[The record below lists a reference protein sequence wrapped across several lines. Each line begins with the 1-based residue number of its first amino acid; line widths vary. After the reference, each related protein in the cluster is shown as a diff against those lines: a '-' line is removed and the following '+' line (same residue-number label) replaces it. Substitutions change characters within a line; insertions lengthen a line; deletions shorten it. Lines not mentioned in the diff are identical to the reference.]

1 MASSVGASIRYVN
14 PEWRDRDERPRISS
28 RETRRANTRFYDV
41 EIEDARPMLE
51 RGELGLDTTGFV
63 LVPHRTRVR
72 DFRNAGE
79 VSLSYYPEITR
90 LIKGLTG
97 ADDVAILHHVLRTE
111 EPASFNQAYARFVH
125 LDYSEGEAIG
135 MSRRLMVERGICKRN
150 ETDRYD
156 FAWYNTWQPIEREVQ
171 HNPLTMIDAR
181 SLEPADIVDYVFGD
195 EAGDYGVA
203 SMPLHSPSHRHY
215 YFPRMQRDE
224 VIVLKQLDSRSGR
237 WSRCP
242 HTSFDDPTAPSDS
255 LRRRSIEVRMMCVF
269 ERSAP

>member
-1 MASSVGASIRYVN
+1 MASSVGASIRYLN

-63 LVPHRTRVR
+63 LVPHRTRVK
-72 DFRNAGE
+72 DFRNADE
-79 VSLSYYPEITR
+79 VSLSYYPEVVR
-90 LIKGLTG
+90 LIQELTG
-97 ADDVAILHHVLRTE
+97 ADEVAILQHVLRTE

-135 MSRRLMVERGICKRN
+135 MSRRLMVERGICKRRQ
-150 ETDRYD
+150 TSRYD

-181 SLEPADIVDYVFGD
+181 SIERGDIVDYVFGD
-195 EAGDYGVA
+195 EAGSYGVA
-203 SMPLHSPSHRHY
+203 STPLYSPSHRHY
-215 YFPRMQRDE
+215 YFPRMQTDE
-224 VIVLKQLDSRSGR
+224 LIVLKQLDSRVGR

-242 HTSFDDPTAPSDS
+242 HTSFDDPTSPPDAP
-255 LRRRSIEVRMMCVF
+255 RRRSIEVRMMCVF
-269 ERSAP
+269 ERGAH